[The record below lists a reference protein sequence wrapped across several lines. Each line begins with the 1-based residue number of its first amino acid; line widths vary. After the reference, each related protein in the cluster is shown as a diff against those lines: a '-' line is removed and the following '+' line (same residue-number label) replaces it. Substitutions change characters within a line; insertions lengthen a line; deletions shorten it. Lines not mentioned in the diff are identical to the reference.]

1 MTGYDRNSAQDPAP
15 PAWNARSEN
24 TAPTDGAPGIFTI
37 YVCLA
42 ILGTL
47 AALGGA
53 LSAMTG
59 FGS

>member
-1 MTGYDRNSAQDPAP
+1 MAGYDRNSAQDPAP

-24 TAPTDGAPGIFTI
+24 TAPSDGAPAIFTV

-47 AALGGA
+47 VALGGA
-53 LSAMTG
+53 LSAAAG

>member
-1 MTGYDRNSAQDPAP
+1 MAGHDRNSAQDPAP
-15 PAWNARSEN
+15 PAWSARSEN
-24 TAPTDGAPGIFTI
+24 TAPPDGAPVIFTI

-47 AALGGA
+47 VALGGA

-59 FGS
+59 IGS